1 MRVKLLPEKCRELT
15 EKYIAGLSYVNYNML
30 VVNWDSS
37 NVEDILMPCMFEDIY
52 RIYTGKNL
60 KTDNGEIPAE
70 EYEKIMTTYFPVS
83 TEQLRKYCK
92 YNEKVIAMNM
102 T

>member
-1 MRVKLLPEKCRELT
+1 MRAKLLPEKCRELT

-52 RIYTGKNL
+52 RIYTGEKFKNGQWGDSSRRIRENNDYIFPGIHGTT
-60 KTDNGEIPAE
+60 K
-70 EYEKIMTTYFPVS
+70 KI
-83 TEQLRKYCK
+83 L
-92 YNEKVIAMNM
+92 
-102 T
+102 